1 MDTDMSYKLIA
12 LDVDGTL
19 LHDNHELSQENKESI
34 KTAAKSGVEFV
45 LCTGR
50 GPVNTIP
57 LMEEMGLGGYV
68 ITHNG
73 AATVDVKTR
82 EVINQFPMDLKGL
95 QPYIDYCREHQ
106 IHFDVNTAFD
116 LYVDKPEFMSPYVR
130 GMYEQVFLEP
140 LGLPDWSKLKE
151 PVVKFSAFGDLET
164 MNWLEKEWNTWD
176 GPFYMVRSGDFFLD
190 IMHKEAS
197 KGEALKQL
205 AHTRGIAPEHILA
218 MGNYYN
224 DITMLT
230 FAGKGIA
237 MDNSPIDVKAAADEV
252 TLSNNEN
259 GVHHAL
265 EKYVN
270 QR

>member
-1 MDTDMSYKLIA
+1 MNYELIA

-19 LHDNHELSQENKESI
+19 LHDNHELSEENKESI
-34 KTAAKSGVEFV
+34 KAAASSGVEFV

-57 LMEEMGLGGYV
+57 LMEQMGLGGYV

-73 AATVDVKTR
+73 AVTVDVKTQ
-82 EVINQFPMDLKGL
+82 EVIDQFPLDAEGL
-95 QPYIDYCREHQ
+95 QPYIDYCRKHG

-116 LYVDKPEFMSPYVR
+116 LYVDKPDQMSTKVR
-130 GMYEQVFLEP
+130 GMYDEVFLEP
-140 LGLPDWSKLKE
+140 LDLPNWPDLRE
-151 PVVKFSAFGDLET
+151 PVVKFSAFGDLDT
-164 MNWLEKEWNTWD
+164 MNLLEKEWNTWN

-190 IMHKEAS
+190 LMHKDAS
-197 KGEALKQL
+197 KGEALKRL
-205 AHTRGIAPEHILA
+205 AASRGFAREKVIA
-218 MGNYYN
+218 MGNYFN

-237 MDNSPIDVKAAADEV
+237 MDNSPIEVKAAADEV

-265 EKYVN
+265 EKFVIK
-270 QR
+270 R

>member
-1 MDTDMSYKLIA
+1 MSYKLIA

-19 LHDNHELSQENKESI
+19 LHDNHELSAANKESI
-34 KTAAKSGVEFV
+34 KAAANSGVEFV

-73 AATVDVKTR
+73 AATVDVKTH
-82 EVINQFPMDLKGL
+82 EVIDQFPMDAEGL
-95 QPYIDYCREHQ
+95 QPYIDYCRKHQ
-106 IHFDVNTAFD
+106 IHFDVNTAFG
-116 LYVDKPEFMSPYVR
+116 LYVDKIDEMSLQVR
-130 GMYEQVFLEP
+130 SMYEQVFIEP
-140 LGLPDWSKLKE
+140 LDLPNWADLRE

-164 MNWLEKEWNTWD
+164 MNELEKEWNTWNS
-176 GPFYMVRSGDFFLD
+176 PFYMVRSGDFFLD
-190 IMHKEAS
+190 LMHKDAS
-197 KGEALKQL
+197 KGEALKRL
-205 AHTRGIAPEHILA
+205 AAIRGFAQEKVLA
-218 MGNYYN
+218 MGNYFN

-237 MDNSPIDVKAAADEV
+237 MDNSPAQVKAAADDV

-265 EKYVN
+265 EKFVIL
-270 QR
+270 R